1 MTTVSI
7 KSAKRPT
14 IRPDLLAV
22 LEDGGHRITK
32 PRLSVIDL
40 LSRKQGGFKADDIC
54 EELPGVGRATVYR
67 TIKLLLDA
75 DVICKLTLPDG
86 TPMYSAALVHHHHHT
101 ICVKCYK
108 IGEFRHAT
116 IERLL
121 RALERELPGDILGH
135 KIEIFTFCGE
145 CEETR

>member
-1 MTTVSI
+1 MATGLESPE
-7 KSAKRPT
+7 RPI

-22 LEDGGHRITK
+22 LEDGGYRITK

-40 LSRKQGGFKADDIC
+40 LSRKVGGFKADEIC
-54 EELPGVGRATVYR
+54 DELPNIGRATVYR

-75 DVICKLTLPDG
+75 GVICKLALPDG
-86 TPMYSAALVHHHHHT
+86 TPMYSTALVHHHHHT
-101 ICVKCYK
+101 ICVKCYS

-121 RALERELPGDILGH
+121 RTLEREISADIVEH
-135 KIEIFTFCGE
+135 RIEIFTLCGE
-145 CEETR
+145 CED